1 MSAVGAQRANI
12 PQTGKI
18 YLRVKYQ
25 GWPVDKAIAEMRQYG
40 HVWKNFA
47 AAGGP
52 TVLTR
57 ETFARDQ

>member
-1 MSAVGAQRANI
+1 MCEFRTPTLPQEFEPVFLWSRMSAVGAERANI

-40 HVWKNFA
+40 HV
-47 AAGGP
+47 
-52 TVLTR
+52 
-57 ETFARDQ
+57 